1 VHPPGRDW
9 RRAAQVLGAAQ
20 APPALAT
27 RRAPADDD
35 SVAGTDVL
43 DSGTDGLD
51 DPGSLVAEQHRE
63 WMVVAGTHDVE
74 IGVADTGGLDPNARL
89 ARAGLVEV
97 DLLDAVAVELG
108 QDDAAIHDLSVT
120 DNGLGAV
127 LGPET

>member
-1 VHPPGRDW
+1 
-9 RRAAQVLGAAQ
+9 
-20 APPALAT
+20 
-27 RRAPADDD
+27 
-35 SVAGTDVL
+35 
-43 DSGTDGLD
+43 
-51 DPGSLVAEQHRE
+51 
-63 WMVVAGTHDVE
+63 VAGTHDVE